1 MFVLATKKK
10 MTDNTEQ
17 FPIWRVTE
25 TGQSI
30 DTDVV
35 VRELPATITLN
46 NKEVATLLCSPGNLD
61 YLAVGFLASE
71 GLINSNDD
79 IKKVTVDPS
88 KGKVRVKTKKDIKP
102 APGQAKKVDSDIK
115 ISAPQVFAL
124 IEDFIQRSQLFKD
137 TGGVHSAALADTE
150 NILVFS
156 DDIGRHNAIDKV
168 FGECLL
174 NNVPTAGRLLLTSGR
189 VSSEILLKVA
199 RRNIPLLV
207 SKAAPTNL
215 GIRLA
220 QKLGLTLIGFARD
233 KKMNLYANERR
244 IKGQELK

>member
-1 MFVLATKKK
+1 
-10 MTDNTEQ
+10 MTDNIEQ

-35 VRELPATITLN
+35 AREFPLTITLN
-46 NKEVATLLCSPGNLD
+46 NKEVATLPCSPQKLN

-71 GLINSNDD
+71 GLINSRDD
-79 IKKVTVDPS
+79 ITKITVDRK
-88 KGKVRVKTKKDIKP
+88 KGAVRVKTKKAIKP
-102 APGQAKKVDSDIK
+102 TPHTQAKKVDSDIT

-124 IEDFIQRSQLFKD
+124 VEDFIQRSQLFKD

-150 NILVFS
+150 NILVFG

-168 FGECLL
+168 LGECIL
-174 NNVPTAGRLLLTSGR
+174 NNIPTAGRLLITSGR
-189 VSSEILLKVA
+189 VSSEIVLKVA
-199 RRNIPLLV
+199 RRNIPLLI

-215 GIRLA
+215 GVRLA
-220 QKLGLTLIGFARD
+220 QKLGLTLIGFARN
-233 KKMNLYANERR
+233 KKMNLYANEWRV
-244 IKGQELK
+244 KGQELK

>member
-1 MFVLATKKK
+1 

-35 VRELPATITLN
+35 VREFPATITLN
-46 NKEVATLLCSPGNLD
+46 NKEVATMLCSPHHLD

-71 GLINSNDD
+71 GLINSTDD
-79 IKKVTVDPS
+79 IKKVTVDRK
-88 KGKVRVKTKKDIKP
+88 KGTVRVKTKKDIKP
-102 APGQAKKVDSDIK
+102 APGQAKKIDSDIE

-124 IEDFIQRSQLFKD
+124 VEDFIQRSQLFKD

-174 NNVPTAGRLLLTSGR
+174 NNIPTAGRLLITSGR
-189 VSSEILLKVA
+189 VSSEIMLKVA
-199 RRNIPLLV
+199 RRNIPLLI

-215 GIRLA
+215 GVRLA
-220 QKLGLTLIGFARD
+220 QNLGVTLVGFARD
-233 KKMNLYANERR
+233 KKMNLYANEWRV
-244 IKGQELK
+244 KGD

>member
-1 MFVLATKKK
+1 MA
-10 MTDNTEQ
+10 DNIEQ
-17 FPIWRVTE
+17 FPIWRVTG
-25 TGQSI
+25 TSQSI
-30 DTDVV
+30 DTDIV
-35 VRELPATITLN
+35 VREFPLTIILN
-46 NKEVATLLCSPGNLD
+46 NKEVATLPCSPSHLD

-71 GLINSNDD
+71 GLINSKDD
-79 IKKVTVDPS
+79 IKKVTVDLS

-102 APGQAKKVDSDIK
+102 APSQAEKVDSDIK

-124 IEDFIQRSQLFKD
+124 VEDFIQRSQLFKD
-137 TGGVHSAALADTE
+137 TGGVHSAALADTK

-156 DDIGRHNAIDKV
+156 DDIGRYNAIDKV

-174 NNVPTAGRLLLTSGR
+174 NDIPTTGRLLITSGR
-189 VSSEILLKVA
+189 VSSGIVLKVA

-215 GIRLA
+215 GVRLA

-233 KKMNLYANERR
+233 KKMNLYANEWRV
-244 IKGQELK
+244 KGD

>member
-1 MFVLATKKK
+1 
-10 MTDNTEQ
+10 MTDNIEQ

-35 VRELPATITLN
+35 AREFPLTITLN
-46 NKEVATLLCSPGNLD
+46 NKEVATLPCSPQKLN

-71 GLINSNDD
+71 GLINSHDD
-79 IKKVTVDPS
+79 IIKITVDRK
-88 KGKVRVKTKKDIKP
+88 KGTVRVKTKKAIKP
-102 APGQAKKVDSDIK
+102 TPRTQAKKVDSDIT
-115 ISAPQVFAL
+115 ISPSQVFAL
-124 IEDFIQRSQLFKD
+124 IDDFAQRSQLFKA
-137 TGGVHSAALADTE
+137 TGGVHSATLADTE

-156 DDIGRHNAIDKV
+156 DDIGRYNAIDKV

-174 NNVPTAGRLLLTSGR
+174 NNIPTAGRLLITSGR
-189 VSSEILLKVA
+189 VSSEIVLKVA
-199 RRNIPLLV
+199 RRNIPLLI

-215 GIRLA
+215 GVRLA

-233 KKMNLYANERR
+233 KKMNLYANEWRV
-244 IKGQELK
+244 KGQEAK